1 MNIGRSFS
9 KYLEDSKIRIR
20 FAIRLLE
27 ILIDRSYKRRVNISD
42 F

>member
-1 MNIGRSFS
+1 MGRSFS
-9 KYLEDSKIRIR
+9 KYLKSNKIRVR

-27 ILIDRSYKRRVNISD
+27 ILAGRFYERRINILN